1 MEVGSEPVDAR
12 RAILPAAGAA
22 LCVIVFWGVGLRYAG
37 FRIPYGFGV
46 QEIHPAE
53 LVFSVWYLFLGI
65 PAIGLAARALDASRV
80 PDRALSGL
88 RKLAAQPWALPAAVA
103 LAALTT
109 LAIRAWVLQ
118 FAPTADDESTYV
130 FIARTLLEG
139 RLVNPSPGDEAF
151 FRNQFVVLSD
161 AAWYGKYPIGHP
173 LVLAAG
179 EALGLR
185 ALVGPALTAAALA
198 LTVAIGRRLWTP
210 GQALLAGG
218 LLLLSPQFLFTGA
231 TELSQTTSGVCL
243 LLAVWALLRLDEGGG
258 LRAAAVAGAAL
269 GFGVLARP
277 LPGLL
282 FLTVAGLWVL
292 IRYQDEPV
300 VRQARRVAVGLA
312 PVALFGLVL
321 LAVQAAQTGDPTR
334 TSYDVYHGGSYRG
347 FFRLEWISASLA
359 GALLRQNFWLFGWPI
374 SFLFL
379 FFARRDG
386 RSALLWTLI
395 LAEYAYRV
403 ILPKTVVA
411 STGPVYV
418 AEVVPLLA
426 LLSANGMAEAARR
439 LARHSVPRARE
450 RVAALALA
458 SVLVAATAFLPVQ
471 LRDLHRSGSTWQTAH
486 RLLDEAGAERALV
499 FADAMVDVGSAV
511 SWAYYPPNP
520 SPDLDDPRIFV
531 RIPTGE
537 GATDR
542 ALDFWRRRFPDRSA
556 WVFVW
561 AEGKPLLRRLESPV
575 ASSHP

>member
-1 MEVGSEPVDAR
+1 MHRTE
-12 RAILPAAGAA
+12 
-22 LCVIVFWGVGLRYAG
+22 
-37 FRIPYGFGV
+37 
-46 QEIHPAE
+46 
-53 LVFSVWYLFLGI
+53 
-65 PAIGLAARALDASRV
+65 
-80 PDRALSGL
+80 RALSGL
-88 RKLAAQPWALPAAVA
+88 RKLGVQPWAVPAAVA

-198 LTVAIGRRLWTP
+198 LTVAIGRRLWAP

-282 FLTVAGLWVL
+282 FLAVAGLWVL

-300 VRQARRVAVGLA
+300 VRQARRVVGVCL
-312 PVALFGLVL
+312 
-321 LAVQAAQTGDPTR
+321 
-334 TSYDVYHGGSYRG
+334 
-347 FFRLEWISASLA
+347 
-359 GALLRQNFWLFGWPI
+359 
-374 SFLFL
+374 
-379 FFARRDG
+379 
-386 RSALLWTLI
+386 
-395 LAEYAYRV
+395 
-403 ILPKTVVA
+403 
-411 STGPVYV
+411 
-418 AEVVPLLA
+418 
-426 LLSANGMAEAARR
+426 
-439 LARHSVPRARE
+439 
-450 RVAALALA
+450 
-458 SVLVAATAFLPVQ
+458 
-471 LRDLHRSGSTWQTAH
+471 
-486 RLLDEAGAERALV
+486 
-499 FADAMVDVGSAV
+499 
-511 SWAYYPPNP
+511 
-520 SPDLDDPRIFV
+520 
-531 RIPTGE
+531 
-537 GATDR
+537 
-542 ALDFWRRRFPDRSA
+542 
-556 WVFVW
+556 
-561 AEGKPLLRRLESPV
+561 
-575 ASSHP
+575 